1 MKHLILIALFFA
13 SYIGSFGQTKL
24 VIDRRDGKKDS
35 IAVNTISQIRFT
47 SSGIYQPSLFE
58 VITVLDSAKSKF
70 IEYADL
76 TNGDLMYS
84 LDLTENWLMKQPNVK
99 STFSMGDGYIFITL
113 KSGLKTTFF
122 FDAIDD
128 EGISIYR
135 GGEGGSTVNAG
146 NEFMI
151 NAEEILSKNVIENK
165 KVLLFETATNL
176 NLEPQIP
183 IITDI
188 LNKAGLALDVT
199 VLKYKQCTAEA
210 VETFKD
216 YGLVI
221 IDGHGQIGSFE
232 LGTYVDFTNKLK
244 TEESV
249 KNEIKTQLGSG
260 TAGKVSSGAIELAA
274 SVKANP
280 QQSDWVKR
288 IIKEDRYTTW
298 LSGKYIAALPP
309 MPKTIIF
316 GNMCF
321 SGWIIKY
328 LTTPERKFI
337 LPDKSVDI
345 WPAKIDTFENPVG
358 RSFIERN
365 LISYYGYTR
374 NDFLN
379 RSNVV
384 CPAGT
389 SRVVRDSFCKD
400 VEKVFVQRLA
410 KDKDSTGIAN
420 LKPDN
425 KTEYVDPDLR
435 NIDSRLYADLFFRHY
450 GANNYSYGKCNE
462 PIKDERDGHI
472 YQTVCIGKQVWMAE
486 NLAYLPAVS
495 PSTEGIQFTPYYYVY
510 NYEGSDVQSAKASVN
525 YTTYG
530 VLYNW
535 PAAATAC
542 PSGWHLPTEEEWT
555 ALTDSLGTLAGGKM
569 KQTGTAL
576 WSSPNTGATN
586 SSGFSA
592 IPGGNRFNGGFLT
605 LGASSWFWSSEDR
618 LNYGSEYGFNNA
630 WYRRLYYGYDRV
642 DRGNIIKWS
651 GFSVR
656 CVKNTQ

>member
-1 MKHLILIALFFA
+1 MKNLILVALLFTF
-13 SYIGSFGQTKL
+13 YIESFGQTKL
-24 VIDRRDGKKDS
+24 VIDRKDGKKDS
-35 IAVNTISQIRFT
+35 IAVNTISQIRFS
-47 SSGIYQPSLFE
+47 SSGIYEPSLFE
-58 VITVLDSAKSKF
+58 VVTVLDSAKSKF
-70 IEYADL
+70 IEYANI

-99 STFSMGDGYIFITL
+99 STFSMGDGYISINL
-113 KSGLKTTFF
+113 KSGLKTTFY
-122 FDAIDD
+122 FDAID
-128 EGISIYR
+128 ENGFSIYR
-135 GGEGGSTVNAG
+135 GGEGGSTIHAGSEFISNAD
-146 NEFMI
+146 EL
-151 NAEEILSKNVIENK
+151 LSKNVIENK

-183 IITDI
+183 VITGI
-188 LNKAGLALDVT
+188 LKNSGLNLEVT
-199 VLKYKQCTAEA
+199 VLKYAQCTAEA

-221 IDGHGQIGSFE
+221 IDGHGQISSFE
-232 LGTYVDFTNKLK
+232 LGTYVDFTNKPK

-249 KNEIKTQLGSG
+249 KNEIKTQLGSN

-321 SGWIIKY
+321 SGFIIKY
-328 LTTPERKFI
+328 LTTPERRFI

-345 WPAKIDTFENPVG
+345 WPARIDTFEYAVG
-358 RSFIERN
+358 RNFIERG

-374 NDFLN
+374 NEFLN
-379 RSNVV
+379 QRNLL

-389 SRVVRDSFCKD
+389 SRVVPDSFCKD
-400 VEKVFVQRLA
+400 VEKIFVQRLA

-425 KTEYVDPDLR
+425 KTEYVDPDRR

-450 GANNYSYGKCNE
+450 GANNFSYEKCGE
-462 PIKDERDGHI
+462 PFKDERDGHI
-472 YQTVCIGKQVWMAE
+472 YKTVCIGKQVWMAE
-486 NLAYLPAVS
+486 NLAWLPAVS
-495 PSTEGIQFTPYYYVY
+495 PSIDGSQLTPYYYVY
-510 NYEGSDVQSAKASVN
+510 EYEGSDVASAKATAN
-525 YTTYG
+525 YITYG
-530 VLYNW
+530 ALYNW
-535 PAAATAC
+535 NAAKTAC
-542 PSGWHLPTEEEWT
+542 PSGWHLPTDAEWT
-555 ALTDSLGTLAGGKM
+555 ALTDSLGESAGGKM

-576 WSSPNTGATN
+576 WFSPNTGATN

-592 IPGGNRFNGGFLT
+592 LPGGDRYSSGFLT
-605 LGASSWFWSSEDR
+605 IGASAWFWSSE
-618 LNYGSEYGFNNA
+618 YGSNA
-630 WYRRLYYGYDRV
+630 WYRRLYFGYDRV
-642 DRGNIIKWS
+642 DRGYYNTMT
-651 GFSVR
+651 GLSVR
-656 CVKNTQ
+656 CLKNP